1 MGLLL
6 ILVMFGAMWFFMIR
20 PQQQRLKNQ
29 RLLVMNLSVG
39 DEIVTAGGVIGT
51 ITAVA
56 DREITIDTGHGQRLR
71 VVRTAVSGRLAPE
84 LPAGP
89 VDGPIE
95 EG

>member
-51 ITAVA
+51 ITDVS
-56 DREITIDTGHGQRLR
+56 DREVTIDTGHGQRLR
-71 VVRTAVSGRLAPE
+71 VVRTAVSARLSPE
-84 LPAGP
+84 LPPGP
-89 VDGPIE
+89 VDDPVDE
-95 EG
+95 A